1 MYSLF
6 KHAFRCLRAQ
16 RSLAVVG
23 CVFTLALAGTG
34 LPLRGEVDVPTL
46 RVGEVGGVAMLRGEA
61 GRGVSALRAGAELP
75 VGAAAVVT
83 GADSR
88 VELTA
93 ADGGTW
99 RVGSLALWIPSANG
113 GRLLAGTVL
122 VDVPD
127 GAVRAIDSTTGRAMV
142 GAGLW
147 IVQATHNEGLK
158 LICLDGPA
166 EATAAGGVESAGDHP
181 AQVALRPGELV
192 FLRPGGLE
200 FGPVVTIFLPELL
213 ATSRLLNGF
222 SEPAPRA
229 ARLRWLAQAQ
239 AERLK
244 RVTNAFVGGARD
256 EEGFQLVVPR
266 GAPDRRRER

>member
-1 MYSLF
+1 MYSFF
-6 KHAFRCLRAQ
+6 KHALRRLFAP
-16 RSLAVVG
+16 RFLALGG
-23 CVFTLALAGTG
+23 CAFTLAFAGTG
-34 LPLRGEVDVPTL
+34 LPLRGEVDVLTL

-61 GRGVSALRAGAELP
+61 GRGVSVLRAGEELP
-75 VGAAAVVT
+75 AGGAAVVT

-93 ADGGTW
+93 ADGGMW
-99 RVGSLALWIPSANG
+99 RVGSLALWIPSATG

-127 GAVRAIDSTTGRAMV
+127 GTARAIDSTTGRMML
-142 GAGLW
+142 GGGLW

-181 AQVALRPGELV
+181 ARVTLRPGELV

-200 FGPVVTIFLPELL
+200 FGPVVTVFLQELL

-229 ARLRWLAQAQ
+229 DRLRWLAQAQ
-239 AERLK
+239 TERLK
-244 RVTNAFVGGARD
+244 RVTNAFVAGARD

-266 GAPDRRRER
+266 GEPERRRDR